1 MRKRRAENAEWALTM
16 AQRRRHKGKHV
27 SHLVIHDP
35 IFHQSHVRCQ
45 IARRGI
51 LKHTVTGLKGGRGRR
66 GGEGGLC
73 GIFAKNPCV
82 YLIETQSVEGS
93 LGDPGQDSQGGG
105 REEVRILAGIG
116 EESEMEWNW
125 FLL

>member
-1 MRKRRAENAEWALTM
+1 MGADNGATPETQRKTRVTLGYTRSHIPSITRALPNCPEGNPETHGN
-16 AQRRRHKGKHV
+16 R
-27 SHLVIHDP
+27 IE
-35 IFHQSHVRCQ
+35 
-45 IARRGI
+45 
-51 LKHTVTGLKGGRGRR
+51 GGSGEE

-93 LGDPGQDSQGGG
+93 LGEPGQDSQGGG
-105 REEVRILAGIG
+105 GEEVRILAGIG